1 MFHALNFA
9 LAKVITINKS
19 TIYNKSVNFGI
30 LLKQNRKKFY
40 KKL

>member
-9 LAKVITINKS
+9 LAKVVTNNKS
-19 TIYNKSVNFGI
+19 TTYNKSANFGI

-40 KKL
+40 KIL